1 MSKGL
6 LSNEIRSLAQDRTGY
21 LWIATNNGLQRF
33 DGFHF
38 KTFQRNDKKPGSLP
52 DNSILQLL
60 VDKDDNLWLLFGDGR
75 IGQFDKSK
83 FLYLDV
89 PVKVKHTASLWS
101 VKKLFQDESGHIMFL
116 MESAELLVYD
126 KTKNEFSA
134 EANFIPLKKDWL
146 VTGIAQQPGTQKYW
160 ISLHSG
166 AFAIYNRATG
176 NLSYAGHNIEKETAV
191 DSLQL
196 KQGMIHFHFDRRGRF
211 WGVSW
216 ISGHYPNIIRY
227 DAKESK
233 RKIHTYEILTKLRSY
248 HEISSIVEDKSGRIW
263 LHGNMV
269 LSYFDEV
276 VNEFQLVPSDSK
288 SGQGIVYDYA
298 SALFQDKEQ
307 NMWVATGN
315 HGLYRFNPN
324 HQYFTTVTHINQT
337 TKQTGSG
344 GVLSFLQ
351 LSDDDIL
358 VGSWG
363 DGIFRY
369 NSKFQEKPFNAR
381 FVSKHPPAM
390 FWSMY
395 PSADSNTVWMGSQ
408 PGIYQYDR
416 ARNTMTH
423 RNPAPLHNRTV
434 RQIAED
440 RSGNL
445 WLGMHNFGLF
455 KWVSPKAVGKEELVK
470 IPELG
475 NDLITKIAVDSAGWV
490 WVTAEKK
497 GVFAF
502 DGQNGR
508 MLFHWNNRSEKDSS
522 KIIEGFTNVLP
533 FNDTMVVISTNS
545 RLYRYHRPSH
555 KITEIPMANSLLGI
569 ITSLEKDN
577 EGFLWISTSNGI
589 YRFQMQKKVLVFFNR
604 DAGIETDRFVLGAS
618 YKLRDGRMLFGV
630 EKAFIHFSPSQ
641 IKFPNQHQR
650 VTLTSIQVGRQE
662 MPVDS
667 IMKLGILT
675 LGPNDNS
682 LNIEFSS
689 LTYNSYSLIQ
699 YRLNNID
706 KDWHSADM
714 DNKASFPFLPPGKY
728 TLMLRTMNAE
738 GQPSEITTLPLLIQA
753 PFYQTWWFYSL
764 LALLMAFTLYWLDKQ
779 RMRRKAVLQKVR
791 TDIADGLHQEVNTAL
806 NNINIL
812 SEIARLKSE
821 REPHKAKE
829 YLEQIHNKSHNMI
842 IALDDMLWSLDPE
855 NDAMDKTIVRI
866 KEFVDALMQR
876 SGAVIEL
883 LIDKKVE
890 RLQLNMKLRHE
901 AFLLFKEGLRSLVD
915 AGTSYCIV
923 HMTAERGR
931 LLFTIEF
938 ENECCNMQKL
948 NNLLQRHDM
957 EERIDAL
964 NAKLDVQLHK
974 SRSVFMLQLPL

>member
-21 LWIATNNGLQRF
+21 LWIATNNGLQRY

-38 KTFQRNDKKPGSLP
+38 KTFQRSDKKPGSIP

-60 VDKDDNLWLLFGDGR
+60 VDKDDNLWLLLADGR
-75 IGQFDKSK
+75 IGLFDKSK
-83 FLYLDV
+83 FIYTDV
-89 PVKVKHTASLWS
+89 PVRVKSTASLWS
-101 VKKLFQDESGHIMFL
+101 VKKLLQDESGNIMFL
-116 MESAELLVYD
+116 MESAELLTYD
-126 KTKNEFSA
+126 KTKKEFSA

-146 VTGIAQQPGTQKYW
+146 ITGLAQQPGTQKYW
-160 ISLHSG
+160 IGLHSG
-166 AFAIYNRATG
+166 EFAIFNRATG
-176 NLSYAGHNIEKETAV
+176 NLSYAGHNVEKETAV

-196 KQGMIHFHFDRRGRF
+196 KQGMIHFHFDKRGRF
-211 WGVSW
+211 WSVSW
-216 ISGHYPNIIRY
+216 ISGHHPSIIKY
-227 DAKESK
+227 DPKESK
-233 RKIHTYEILTKLRSY
+233 RKVETFEILSKLRMY
-248 HEISSIVEDKSGRIW
+248 HEISSIFEDKSGKIW
-263 LHGNMV
+263 IHGNMV
-269 LSYFDEV
+269 FAQFDEAA
-276 VNEFQLVPSDSK
+276 NEFKLVPSDSK
-288 SGQGIVYDYA
+288 SGQGIVYDFA
-298 SALFQDKEQ
+298 SDLFQDREQ

-324 HQYFTTVTHINQT
+324 HQYFTTVSHINQI
-337 TKQTGSG
+337 TKQTGTG

-369 NSKFQEKPFNAR
+369 NSKFQEKPFTAKFISR
-381 FVSKHPPAM
+381 QPSLM

-423 RNPAPLHNRTV
+423 RNPAPLQNRTV

-445 WLGMHNFGLF
+445 WLGTHHFGLF
-455 KWVSPKAVGKEELVK
+455 KWLSPKKAGKEELVK
-470 IPELG
+470 IPELA
-475 NDLITKIAVDSAGWV
+475 NDLITKIAVDSTGWV
-490 WVTAEKK
+490 WVTSEKK

-502 DGQNGR
+502 DGENGR
-508 MLFHWNNRSEKDSS
+508 MRFHWNNRSEKDSN
-522 KIIEGFTNVLP
+522 KILEGFTNVLP
-533 FNDTMVVISTNS
+533 FNDTMVIISTNT
-545 RLYRYHRPSH
+545 RLYRYSRPSH
-555 KITEIPMANSLLGI
+555 KITEIPMSNFVMGV
-569 ITSLEKDN
+569 ITSMEKDN
-577 EGFLWISTSNGI
+577 DGFLWISTSNGI

-618 YKLRDGRMLFGV
+618 HKLRDGRMLFGV
-630 EKAFIHFSPSQ
+630 EKAFVHFSPSQ

-667 IMKLGILT
+667 IMKLGLLT

-706 KDWHSADM
+706 KEWHSADL

-728 TLMLRTMNAE
+728 TLLLRTMNAE
-738 GQPSEITTLPLLIQA
+738 GQPSEITTLPLLIMA

-764 LALLMAFTLYWLDKQ
+764 LALTMAFTLYWLD
-779 RMRRKAVLQKVR
+779 R
-791 TDIADGLHQEVNTAL
+791 
-806 NNINIL
+806 
-812 SEIARLKSE
+812 
-821 REPHKAKE
+821 
-829 YLEQIHNKSHNMI
+829 
-842 IALDDMLWSLDPE
+842 
-855 NDAMDKTIVRI
+855 
-866 KEFVDALMQR
+866 
-876 SGAVIEL
+876 
-883 LIDKKVE
+883 
-890 RLQLNMKLRHE
+890 
-901 AFLLFKEGLRSLVD
+901 
-915 AGTSYCIV
+915 
-923 HMTAERGR
+923 
-931 LLFTIEF
+931 
-938 ENECCNMQKL
+938 
-948 NNLLQRHDM
+948 
-957 EERIDAL
+957 
-964 NAKLDVQLHK
+964 
-974 SRSVFMLQLPL
+974 